1 MANVWVPPNNTNLP
15 SILSDSKFFL
25 QRSCPSVHCPWAGV
39 VRGLGQWCRGQRRT
53 RWPHLLQ
60 RQLSRLLQD
69 RLQEGRR
76 QSGLASGQP
85 SHLSRPRVDPPTN
98 KKNFF
103 HVRSPS
109 KEKKKRKEEEL
120 WRFNAGSFFQNSC
133 LRCFS
138 FVVGIFVSA
147 FFFKPKNKNFS
158 CLVVFPVFRPF
169 DVVLLCH
176 CFYSSNKMSKR
187 DVFTQHLLSTSC
199 DVVIVLHSCLKKQ
212 YAPRLLADI
221 PCSTFSLLKR

>member
-1 MANVWVPPNNTNLP
+1 MYEFPPNNTNLP

-25 QRSCPSVHCPWAGV
+25 QRSCPSVHCPWACV
-39 VRGLGQWCRGQRRT
+39 FRGLGQWCRGQRCT

-85 SHLSRPRVDPPTN
+85 SHLSRPRVEPPTN
-98 KKNFF
+98 KKTFSMFGLPRKN
-103 HVRSPS
+103 
-109 KEKKKRKEEEL
+109 KRKEKRKNFEDLMPEV
-120 WRFNAGSFFQNSC
+120 SF
-133 LRCFS
+133 RI
-138 FVVGIFVSA
+138 VVFGVFRSLSA
-147 FFFKPKNKNFS
+147 FLFRLFFKPKNKNFS
-158 CLVVFPVFRPF
+158 CLIVFPVFRPF
-169 DVVLLCH
+169 DVVLLYH